1 MVTFIP
7 FGEKPNREGVEYV
20 LKLLLW
26 EGLID
31 EDEVRRINARTL
43 EAIAQKVDID
53 CCYIAGE
60 HLVAYAI
67 VEKLRPGSLLSID
80 AHTDLLHDYL
90 DHGSWLAYALE
101 ERKIER
107 AAVIGP
113 VLMIPTTKKTTLW
126 VRRVRIYPAL
136 PRTRK
141 AGKGWKSY
149 INLTNHGIDGVLD
162 DAVKYL
168 GRDVYLTVDL
178 DVLRPEYRIA
188 RFQHGELS
196 LEELLELLEG
206 IKGRFRIL
214 AFDLAEVSDRI
225 RRSKLGKKALM
236 EVFSTLR
243 W

>member
-20 LKLLLW
+20 LKLLLR
-26 EGLID
+26 EGLIGD
-31 EDEVRRINARTL
+31 DEVRRIDVRTL
-43 EAIAQKVDID
+43 EAVVQKVGID

-60 HLVAYAI
+60 HLVTYAI
-67 VEKLRPGSLLSID
+67 VGKIRPRSIISID

-90 DHGSWLAYALE
+90 DHGSWLAYALD

-113 VLMIPTTKKTTLW
+113 VLMIPTTNRTNLW

-141 AGKGWKSY
+141 TGRGWRSY
-149 INLTNHGIDGVLD
+149 TNLVNHGIEGVLD
-162 DAVKYL
+162 DAVRYL
-168 GRDVYLTVDL
+168 GRDIYLTVDL
-178 DVLRPEYRIA
+178 DVLKPEYRIA

-196 LEELLELLEG
+196 LEDLLGLLEG
-206 IKGRFRIL
+206 IKDKFRIV
-214 AFDLAEVSDRI
+214 AFDLTEVSDRI
-225 RRSKLGKKALM
+225 RRSKLGKKAIL
-236 EVFSTLR
+236 EVFSALR